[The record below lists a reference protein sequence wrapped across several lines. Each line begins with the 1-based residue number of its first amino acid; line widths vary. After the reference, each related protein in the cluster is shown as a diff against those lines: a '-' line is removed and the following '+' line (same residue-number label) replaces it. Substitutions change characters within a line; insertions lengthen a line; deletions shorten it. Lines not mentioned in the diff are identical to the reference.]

1 MTANLESAIAIAV
14 EAHAGQTDKG
24 GAPYIL
30 HPLRVMFAVDGEV
43 ERIVAVLHDVCEDC
57 PGWSFERLEEMG
69 FSADVLEALNAVTK
83 REGESYEAFVA
94 RAAVNQIGRAVKKAD
109 VLDNCDLSR
118 ISNPSEKDLSRL
130 ARYKTALQQLI

>member
-1 MTANLESAIAIAV
+1 
-14 EAHAGQTDKG
+14 
-24 GAPYIL
+24 
-30 HPLRVMFAVDGEV
+30 MFAVDGEAA
-43 ERIVAVLHDVCEDC
+43 RIVAVLHDVCEDC
-57 PGWSFERLEEMG
+57 PGWAFERLEEMG

-118 ISNPSEKDLSRL
+118 IADPSDQDLSRHE
-130 ARYKTALQQLI
+130 RYKAALRQLA